1 MGKALCQ
8 KEGDLITGIDLSY
21 QTNAVLFH
29 ASKITKNYNT
39 ESKIS

>member
-8 KEGDLITGIDLSY
+8 KEGDLITVIDLLN
-21 QTNAVLFH
+21 QTNAVFFH
-29 ASKITKNYNT
+29 ASQITKNYNI